1 MSDLRKAA
9 GLAIA
14 LVTALM
20 ACSPADLADK
30 AGRRGAET
38 VVRPIV
44 DDYLTGPE
52 ADIATRCIVGN
63 ASAEDTQALLRD
75 VGVYAGSATV
85 DLVFRLAQN
94 PGASACMRAAGLP
107 PLNRVAL

>member
-1 MSDLRKAA
+1 MTR
-9 GLAIA
+9 IA
-14 LVTALM
+14 LILAVLALA

-44 DDYLTGPE
+44 DDYLTGLE
-52 ADIATRCIVGN
+52 AEAATRCIVEN
-63 ASAEDTQALLRD
+63 ASAEETQLLLRD

-94 PGASACMRAAGLP
+94 PGAVACMRAAGLP
-107 PLNRVAL
+107 PISRVAL

>member
-1 MSDLRKAA
+1 MIRCVL
-9 GLAIA
+9 LLVA
-14 LVTALM
+14 LIS
-20 ACSPADLADK
+20 ACSPVELADK

-44 DDYLTGPE
+44 DDYLPAAE
-52 ADIATRCIVGN
+52 ADRATRCIVDN

-94 PGASACMRAAGLP
+94 PGAVACLRAAGLP

>member
-1 MSDLRKAA
+1 MIRLTLAA
-9 GLAIA
+9 CL
-14 LVTALM
+14 LLT
-20 ACSPADLADK
+20 ACSPANLADK

-52 ADIATRCIVGN
+52 ADIATRCIVEN
-63 ASAEDTQALLRD
+63 ASPADTQLLLRD
-75 VGVYAGSATV
+75 MGVYAGSATV

-94 PGASACMRAAGLP
+94 PGAVACMRAAGLP
-107 PLNRVAL
+107 PISRVAL